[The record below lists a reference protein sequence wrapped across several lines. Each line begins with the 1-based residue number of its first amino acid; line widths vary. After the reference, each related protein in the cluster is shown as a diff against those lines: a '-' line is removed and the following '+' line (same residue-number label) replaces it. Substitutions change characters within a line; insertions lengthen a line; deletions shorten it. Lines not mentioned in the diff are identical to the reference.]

1 MIDSSVEDCRFWR
14 SQEALYVHLVEE
26 HDTQVTDLCLSRES
40 LWLQDN
46 NVGTLHLVPCQTQTS
61 RFTNDY
67 VQCSNQE
74 QE

>member
-1 MIDSSVEDCRFWR
+1 MFPDDTRDREIVKQEDDAGR
-14 SQEALYVHLVEE
+14 ALGMLAYSE
-26 HDTQVTDLCLSRES
+26 TVTDVLKQE
-40 LWLQDN
+40 
-46 NVGTLHLVPCQTQTS
+46 NVGTLHLVPCQQTS